1 MKKLGVGI
9 LVLVSFF
16 LLTACGKNVTKE
28 DLKANDWI
36 VESSKKEEPDMILS
50 FSDHVMT
57 IKVDTSS
64 IESTAENEW
73 EALGEEIGKQL
84 FGQMN
89 LKYEYELN
97 KDELKLQDIE
107 DDKKDVYYTVSKE
120 EKNIIF
126 TPNKEKNDDSDEG
139 KKMILK
145 PYKKPKDKVSSS
157 TEETTASSEKETANI
172 DDVIKNFEDKSLVV
186 YKPRKMT
193 QEDFGMA
200 PMSAIDAKIFSL
212 IETDN
217 EDEQKNAR
225 VFTFDNLED
234 LQATKKYY
242 DDLGKNSA
250 MLFSYTAAD
259 EDNLVL
265 MQFNGELPQDLVE
278 KYTDAASL
286 ELTEPPFEMN
296 SSEETAVSSSET
308 VEQEQY
314 EPAST
319 EEESPQAAVAAPASS
334 SEQAQVSTQPS
345 SSSEEPQG
353 EEYTVVQD
361 GEGPNQVAARVGIS
375 VDQLF
380 ELNGMDPNNFMMMPG
395 QQVRVK

>member
-9 LVLVSFF
+9 FILFSFF
-16 LLTACGKNVTKE
+16 LLTACGNNHVTQEELKE
-28 DLKANDWI
+28 NNWTVETDEKDVPNFI
-36 VESSKKEEPDMILS
+36 VS
-50 FSDHVMT
+50 FTDHVMSF
-57 IKVDTSS
+57 KPDTDSV
-64 IESTAENEW
+64 ESTAKDEW
-73 EALGEEIGKQL
+73 EKLGEDLAKQL
-84 FGQMN
+84 MEQMN
-89 LKYEYELN
+89 YKLEYELD
-97 KDELKLQDIE
+97 KDEMKIQNAENEKEFI
-107 DDKKDVYYTVSKE
+107 YYTVTRDD
-120 EKNIIF
+120 KNIVL
-126 TPNKEKNDDSDEG
+126 TPDKEKNKNNPDAE
-139 KKMILK
+139 KLVLQ
-145 PYKKPKDKVSSS
+145 PYKKSKTQASSS

-265 MQFNGELPQDLVE
+265 MQFNGELPQKLVE
-278 KYTDAASL
+278 EYTDVASL
-286 ELTEPPFEMN
+286 KLTEPPFEMN
-296 SSEETAVSSSET
+296 SSQETAVSFSE
-308 VEQEQY
+308 VNNQEQN
-314 EPAST
+314 EPVST
-319 EEESPQAAVAAPASS
+319 ESSQAVAVPASS
-334 SEQAQVSTQPS
+334 SEQVQTQP

-353 EEYTVVQD
+353 EEYTTLQE

-380 ELNGMDPNNFMMMPG
+380 ELNGMDPNNYMLYPG
-395 QQVRVK
+395 QQLRVK